1 MLLRCLSAGETS
13 CEMVPPKWLFQWIK
27 PRWTIGLWGFPIEE
41 SADSI
46 GLISLVQVRYNGH
59 SKRGLAQKWPRDCWR
74 ACGIVVVT
82 SMESMVHDEIMWSQA
97 SHENRISHTMI
108 SMAKTRML
116 LHDHYDSMMLPGT
129 RIWGSC
135 EANWDEDPGCA
146 WDVFILGVVWATGWS
161 SSWNAKIGNHKADC
175 ETTMLPCNWN
185 SILAESGKLHCK
197 DHLRLFSKCLRQD
210 HLQRRKEETAAVFAG
225 VSTSFL
231 SLMDGNGQSKS
242 TCCSALYCICV
253 PSCPLW
259 TGRSILR
266 VYQWIFSGSS
276 PISPSV
282 GWSDVQPRIAWP

>member
-1 MLLRCLSAGETS
+1 
-13 CEMVPPKWLFQWIK
+13 
-27 PRWTIGLWGFPIEE
+27 
-41 SADSI
+41 
-46 GLISLVQVRYNGH
+46 
-59 SKRGLAQKWPRDCWR
+59 
-74 ACGIVVVT
+74 
-82 SMESMVHDEIMWSQA
+82 
-97 SHENRISHTMI
+97 
-108 SMAKTRML
+108 
-116 LHDHYDSMMLPGT
+116 
-129 RIWGSC
+129 
-135 EANWDEDPGCA
+135 
-146 WDVFILGVVWATGWS
+146 
-161 SSWNAKIGNHKADC
+161 
-175 ETTMLPCNWN
+175 MLPCNWN